1 MDGGRRDPQAR
12 AAATVCSHCP
22 WRGMV
27 PPPQVECSEIILIR
41 QSMSWS
47 AITLLFPVQ
56 HFHDMK
62 FIQYWSSVFT
72 LPVLITIVKRHTSIC
87 IDHKQMMLCSHSFIN
102 CLKLDMF
109 SCYKNTL
116 PLDSCS
122 NSEHQRHETL
132 VCRHTTCRSQ
142 C

>member
-1 MDGGRRDPQAR
+1 MVGDVTHKRGPRLLL
-12 AAATVCSHCP
+12 TVCSHCP

-62 FIQYWSSVFT
+62 FIQYWSSVFI
-72 LPVLITIVKRHTSIC
+72 LPVLITIVKHHTALVSVSITNKGC
-87 IDHKQMMLCSHSFIN
+87 FAHILSK
-102 CLKLDMF
+102 
-109 SCYKNTL
+109 T
-116 PLDSCS
+116 
-122 NSEHQRHETL
+122 
-132 VCRHTTCRSQ
+132 V
-142 C
+142 

>member
-27 PPPQVECSEIILIR
+27 PPPQVECSEIILR
-41 QSMSWS
+41 QSICH
-47 AITLLFPVQ
+47 AIALLFPVQ
-56 HFHDMK
+56 HFYDMK

-87 IDHKQMMLCSHSFIN
+87 LYQ
-102 CLKLDMF
+102 
-109 SCYKNTL
+109 
-116 PLDSCS
+116 
-122 NSEHQRHETL
+122 
-132 VCRHTTCRSQ
+132 SQ
-142 C
+142 TNDAHILS

>member
-1 MDGGRRDPQAR
+1 MDGGRRDRQAR

-27 PPPQVECSEIILIR
+27 PPPQVECYEIILIR

-62 FIQYWSSVFT
+62 FIQYWSSVFI

-87 IDHKQMMLCSHSFIN
+87 L
-102 CLKLDMF
+102 
-109 SCYKNTL
+109 Y
-116 PLDSCS
+116 
-122 NSEHQRHETL
+122 
-132 VCRHTTCRSQ
+132 RSQ
-142 C
+142 TNDAHILS